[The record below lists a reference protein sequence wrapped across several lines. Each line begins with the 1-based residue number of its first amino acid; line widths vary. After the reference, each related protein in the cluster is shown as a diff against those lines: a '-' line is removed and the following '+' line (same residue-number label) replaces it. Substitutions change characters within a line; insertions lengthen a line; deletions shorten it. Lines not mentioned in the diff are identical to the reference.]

1 MGILVPRPGIELTP
15 LALEGKILTT
25 GLPGKSLRRACL
37 DKKYEYGFCLR
48 EMIVTLIACTEI
60 ETIHI
65 EKRSLDLQYYRQAE
79 ETIYLK

>member
-1 MGILVPRPGIELTP
+1 
-15 LALEGKILTT
+15 
-25 GLPGKSLRRACL
+25 
-37 DKKYEYGFCLR
+37 
-48 EMIVTLIACTEI
+48 MIVTLIACTEI